1 MKSIDLN
8 GVYKKYNKR
17 ATCLGKEDPLWALS
31 DVSFSVEKGEILGIV
46 GPNGAGKSTLMR
58 LISGISFPT
67 KGTIGVT
74 GKVVP
79 LISIEGAL
87 QYVLTGKENIFLLL
101 AAFGVRRES
110 RNKLSAEIAEFSGIS
125 DHLDMQIT
133 KLSSGMLSRLS
144 FSIAA
149 HVPSEILLIDEVL
162 SVGDQD
168 FQQKCFAKISQF
180 KNEGKSMIFVSHDLK
195 SIGDICGRVLWL
207 DKGRIVMDGPP
218 DEVFRGYLARCG
230 TASKAP

>member
-1 MKSIDLN
+1 MKSIDLKS
-8 GVYKKYNKR
+8 VYKKYNKR
-17 ATCLGKEDPLWALS
+17 DSCLGKEDPLWALS
-31 DVSFSVEKGEILGIV
+31 DVSFSVEKGEIVGII

-67 KGTIGVT
+67 KGTIDVD

-87 QYVLTGKENIFLLL
+87 QYILTGRENIFLLL
-101 AAFGVRRES
+101 AAFGVKNAAR
-110 RNKLSAEIAEFSGIS
+110 KDLSVKIAEFSGIS
-125 DHLDMQIT
+125 DSLDMQIT
-133 KLSSGMLSRLS
+133 KLSFGMLSRLS

-168 FQQKCFAKISQF
+168 FQQKCFSKISQF
-180 KNEGKSMIFVSHDLK
+180 KNEGKSMLFISHDLK
-195 SIGDICGRVLWL
+195 SIGDICSRVIWL
-207 DKGRIVMDGPP
+207 DKGRIVDDGPP
-218 DEVFRGYLARCG
+218 NSVIGGYLARYG
-230 TASKAP
+230 TANLSP